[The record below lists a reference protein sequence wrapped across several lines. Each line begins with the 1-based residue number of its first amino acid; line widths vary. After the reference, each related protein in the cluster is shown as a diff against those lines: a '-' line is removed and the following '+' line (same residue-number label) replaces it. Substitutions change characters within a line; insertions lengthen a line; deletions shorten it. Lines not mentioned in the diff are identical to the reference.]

1 MSMLS
6 RIKKIEEIV
15 FPLPVRKTKVF
26 FLRKGEELK
35 EEDYP
40 EDTDVYVIR
49 IVSINP
55 DGSEE

>member
-1 MSMLS
+1 MSLLT
-6 RIKKIEEIV
+6 RIKKMEEIV

-35 EEDYP
+35 EEDYS
-40 EDTDVYVIR
+40 EDTDVYIIR